1 MSKTRIKRF
10 AVVQPIGH
18 RPFREVAALHYRDN
32 GELSAQLVTYARSKW
47 PAPQALAVDVHA
59 KQIIVDGTPRANY
72 SIHEYRPAPTPG
84 VAL

>member
-1 MSKTRIKRF
+1 MKARIKRF

-18 RPFREVAALHYRDN
+18 RPSKDRADLHYRDN
-32 GELSAQLVTYARSKW
+32 IELQAQLLTYARSKW

-72 SIHEYRPAPTPG
+72 SLHEYRQTAG
-84 VAL
+84 VAQ

>member
-32 GELSAQLVTYARSKW
+32 NELAAQLKTYARSKW
-47 PAPQALAVDVHA
+47 PEPQTLAIDVHTS
-59 KQIIVDGTPRANY
+59 KILVNGVPRANY
-72 SIHEYRPAPTPG
+72 SIHEYRAG
-84 VAL
+84 AVQ

>member
-1 MSKTRIKRF
+1 VKARIKRF

-32 GELSAQLVTYARSKW
+32 NELAAQLKTYARSKW
-47 PAPQALAVDVHA
+47 PEPQVLAVDVHA
-59 KQIIVDGTPRANY
+59 RQVIVDGTPRANY
-72 SIHEYRPAPTPG
+72 SIHEYRPNVTPG